1 MKFNKLL
8 TELGVSAPEEPNE
21 DDVLISA
28 ELHIDNYD
36 AAEKISK
43 PEKAR
48 YIIASKKYT
57 FGDLRSES
65 EVLWK
70 LMSKIMDKVWQ
81 YIPKNEKPKDIIIYL
96 NGVIE
101 VVPELGSKKGQVFK
115 YSLSNFGFDNQLK
128 TITNEVNKIKTLM
141 N

>member
-8 TELGVSAPEEPNE
+8 TELGVLSPDESNE
-21 DDVLISA
+21 SNVLISA
-28 ELHIDNYD
+28 ELSIENYNS
-36 AAEKISK
+36 AEKISK

-48 YIIASKKYT
+48 YIIGSKKYT

-81 YIPKNEKPKDIIIYL
+81 YIPKNEKPKDIIIRD

-101 VVPELGSKKGQVFK
+101 VIPELGSKKGEVFK
-115 YSLSNFGFDNQLK
+115 YNLSKFGFSNQLK
-128 TITNEVNKIKTLM
+128 TIIDEINNIKALM